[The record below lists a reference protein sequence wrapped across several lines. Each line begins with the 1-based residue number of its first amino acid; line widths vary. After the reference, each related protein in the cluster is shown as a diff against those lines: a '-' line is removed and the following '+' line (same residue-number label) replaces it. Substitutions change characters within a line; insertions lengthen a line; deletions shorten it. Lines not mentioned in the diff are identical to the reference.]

1 MGHWIGLKLEV
12 RHDLGIAQFSLVHG
26 AKPMQMSILWLER
39 DDIFNNVV
47 TYSLQ
52 ILIIGVIDFVC
63 VMFDYLYG
71 SIFLKNYHILIEN
84 PVRRDDNGS
93 DSDRVE

>member
-1 MGHWIGLKLEV
+1 MSHWIGLKLEV

-39 DDIFNNVV
+39 DDIFNNAV

-52 ILIIGVIDFVC
+52 IDFVC